1 VVNDSRGFFTSR
13 VFGTF
18 TNEGQAMLG
27 EGVPAARIENEALKA
42 GMPVGPL
49 AISDEVSMTLMVAI
63 RKQTLADLAESG
75 ESGGMGVEHP
85 AFAVTDRMVEE
96 FGRPGKAKGAGFYDY
111 PEQGGKRLWPG
122 LAEKFGRDG
131 GGDDLSSQ
139 DIRDRFLFVEALES
153 VRCMDEGVITSVAD
167 ANIGSIFGIGYAPW
181 TGGVL
186 QFLNGYGLPE
196 AVARAEELAARFGER
211 FAPPE
216 LLVRKAEVGET
227 F

>member
-1 VVNDSRGFFTSR
+1 
-13 VFGTF
+13 
-18 TNEGQAMLG
+18 
-27 EGVPAARIENEALKA
+27 
-42 GMPVGPL
+42 
-49 AISDEVSMTLMVAI
+49 MTLMVAI
-63 RKQTLADLAESG
+63 RTQTLADLAETG
-75 ESGGMGVEHP
+75 ESGGLAAEHP

-122 LAEKFGRDG
+122 LAENFGKAG
-131 GGDDLSSQ
+131 GGDELSSQ

-153 VRCMDEGVITSVAD
+153 VRCMEEGVITSVAD

-186 QFLNGYGLPE
+186 QFLNGYGLPQ